1 MENYFSNVYVL
12 YMQVFP
18 FSIRIEIAFSAS
30 TRYQESFTSRS
41 MLFALGLALLQQ
53 IS

>member
-18 FSIRIEIAFSAS
+18 FSIIEIAFSAS